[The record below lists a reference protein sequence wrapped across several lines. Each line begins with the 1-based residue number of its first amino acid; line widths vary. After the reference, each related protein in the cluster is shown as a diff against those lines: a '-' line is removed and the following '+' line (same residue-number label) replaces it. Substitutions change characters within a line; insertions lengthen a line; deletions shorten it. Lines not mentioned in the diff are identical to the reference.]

1 MENTIIFTHGIDIDG
16 FGGAILGNL
25 VFQNPKIVFADNFNL
40 DDLFIE
46 NLQKNPPYENI
57 YITDHCLSYEV
68 CEKIAKCSSIVSRL
82 SIFDHHKSR
91 LGKEDKFNFVHL
103 VVENEKGKQSGTS
116 IFYDYLVNSNLLKPN
131 NALDEFV
138 KLTTLYDTWQWKED
152 KELGEK
158 ACRLNTLFQ
167 AVGRENYIKIVT
179 NVLKRNKDK
188 FEFNDEENKIID
200 NFINA
205 FNKKVQEYI
214 NKIQIID
221 LNGLKVGYVE
231 TEDLYKNDIP
241 EALRSQNNPLNI
253 SYVMMPLKDR
263 ESVSLR
269 NIEDVDLAE
278 VASNFGGGGHKY
290 AASFPKSNPKFKDLQ
305 SSIKIL

>member
-1 MENTIIFTHGIDIDG
+1 
-16 FGGAILGNL
+16 
-25 VFQNPKIVFADNFNL
+25 
-40 DDLFIE
+40 
-46 NLQKNPPYENI
+46 
-57 YITDHCLSYEV
+57 
-68 CEKIAKCSSIVSRL
+68 
-82 SIFDHHKSR
+82 
-91 LGKEDKFNFVHL
+91 
-103 VVENEKGKQSGTS
+103 
-116 IFYDYLVNSNLLKPN
+116 
-131 NALDEFV
+131 
-138 KLTTLYDTWQWKED
+138 
-152 KELGEK
+152 
-158 ACRLNTLFQ
+158 
-167 AVGRENYIKIVT
+167 
-179 NVLKRNKDK
+179 

-278 VASNFGGGGHKY
+278 VASNFGGGGLKY
-290 AASFPKSNPKFKDLQ
+290 AAS
-305 SSIKIL
+305 